1 MKATTKPINWNAPE
15 DALDQQIWDRVTSN
29 FWLDTKIPL
38 SNDIKTWAT
47 MTDEEKLAVR
57 QVFAK
62 LTLLDTLQSELGAP
76 AVSEFARTQQEKAV
90 LSNFTFMESVHAK
103 SYSSIFSTLCST
115 EEINDILRWVTEHPE
130 TQAEVRFIEDL
141 YKRLDDELYVRAASV
156 LLESFLFYSGF
167 FIPFHFASKAK
178 LTNTADLIRLI
189 VRDEGV
195 HGLYIGY
202 KFQQSFAELPEDRQ
216 DKYRDQIRKWA
227 MGFYELEAKYTE
239 QVYDPLGLTET
250 VKTYIRYNANK
261 AMQNL
266 GFEDL
271 FPASQT
277 RVEPRILTQMSSDSD
292 ETHDFFSGAGSS
304 YVVAKTEE
312 TDDDDWA

>member
-1 MKATTKPINWNAPE
+1 MMATTKPINWNAPE

-90 LSNFTFMESVHAK
+90 LSNFAFMESVHAK

-115 EEINDILRWVTEHPE
+115 EEINDILRWVTEQPE
-130 TQAEVRFIEDL
+130 TQVEVQFIESL
-141 YKRLDDELYVRAASV
+141 YKRLNDEFYVRAASV

-202 KFQQSFAELPEDRQ
+202 KFQQSFAELPDFRQ
-216 DKYRDQIRKWA
+216 TTYRNQIREWA
-227 MGFYELEAKYTE
+227 MEFYELESKYTE